1 MGWTVTIDQLRVFYT
16 RVPSRGSAKQLE
28 PALDA
33 RGTPLE
39 IRAGESVGIVGPSG
53 CGKTTFL
60 RALTGFTTAFPGVE
74 NGSITWQPDGG
85 PAVRLVDARTRL
97 QPGRASAAIRSFWG
111 HQFAV
116 VWQNPKVCLSPYLD
130 LETHLRDAVA
140 LAIAAGRRTGG
151 LEQEMAHLVRSV
163 CLSDEEWAR
172 LRHKRRSESDLS
184 GGEAQ
189 RIAIAMALAT
199 RPKLLIADEPTA
211 GVDQCDQKDIVSVFR
226 RAIQSEGVS
235 LLVVSHDLGFLNN
248 VTDRVYWIT
257 DGGLTEIRRRERQS
271 LFQGIELAESW
282 SEQAGAHLGPAP
294 PGPETLKLEHVSF
307 QYADGCRALHDVS
320 LSIRQGEHLALVGK
334 SGSGKTTLLK
344 AAASLLPLRPGNG
357 VALVRDGA
365 GRDQDVGRLSGLEL
379 QRHRNRVQILAQ
391 QTDEIIHRN
400 DSIGDVLRTAW
411 DTFRRLS
418 PGSGRFHAEIATS
431 ILARVGLAG
440 KGLREPAAK
449 LSQGEQKRLLLARMM
464 ASWGWG
470 SEDQPVPADEASPK
484 IILAD
489 EPVRSLDPPRKKEI
503 IRLLRTLALELGAT
517 LVVATHDLSV
527 LPALCHRVVELEQ
540 GRLGEQA
547 SVAELLT
554 PECHLAAGAENRL
567 PHLAAMVN
575 AMLRSDKLHPDFV
588 PSPASLSSS

>member
-1 MGWTVTIDQLRVFYT
+1 MGWTVTIDQLRVLYT
-16 RVPSRGSAKQLE
+16 RAPSRGSAKQLE

-39 IRAGESVGIVGPSG
+39 IRAGECVGIVGPSG
-53 CGKTTFL
+53 CGKTTLL

-74 NGSITWQPDGG
+74 DGSITWQTDGE
-85 PAVRLVDARTRL
+85 PAVRLVDARNRL
-97 QPGRASAAIRSFWG
+97 QPGRASSAIRALWG
-111 HQFAV
+111 HELAV

-140 LAIAAGRRTGG
+140 LAVAAGRRTGG
-151 LEQEMAHLVRSV
+151 LEQEMECLVRSV
-163 CLSDEEWAR
+163 CLSDQEWGR

-199 RPKLLIADEPTA
+199 RPNLLIADEPTA
-211 GVDQCDQKDIVSVFR
+211 GVDQCDQKDIVSAFR
-226 RAIQSEGVS
+226 QVIQDEGAS

-248 VTDRVYWIT
+248 VANRVYWVT
-257 DGGLTEIRRRERQS
+257 DEGLTEIRRCDRQS

-282 SEQAGAHLGPAP
+282 SEPAGASLGPAP
-294 PGPETLKLEHVSF
+294 PGPEILKLENVSLE
-307 QYADGCRALHDVS
+307 YADGCRALHEIS

-344 AAASLLPLRPGNG
+344 VAAGLLPLQPGNG
-357 VALVRDGA
+357 VAVVRDGE
-365 GRDQDVGRLSGLEL
+365 GRDQDIGRLSSLEL

-411 DTFRRLS
+411 STFRRLS
-418 PGSGRFHAEIATS
+418 PGSATFHAEIATN

-464 ASWGWG
+464 ASWGWA
-470 SEDQPVPADEASPK
+470 SEGRPAPTDEASPK

-489 EPVRSLDPPRKKEI
+489 EPVRSLDPPRKGEI
-503 IRLLRTLALELGAT
+503 VRLLRTLGQEFGAT

-547 SVAELLT
+547 AVSELLT
-554 PECHLAAGAENRL
+554 PESHLAAGAEERI
-567 PHLAAMVN
+567 PRLAAMVN
-575 AMLRSDKLHPDFV
+575 AILRTDEIHPDFL
-588 PSPASLSSS
+588 PSVVS